1 MSSRLSKPNIFIL
14 QNRWD
19 ISVGEDDPEEVEQV
33 QTPLMYHFA
42 YNFKIYMY
50 LLFVN
55 IVMYFFF

>member
-33 QTPLMYHFA
+33 QTPKMYHFA